1 MLFSDQ
7 RKHSLQIP
15 AKDDN
20 GNAVT
25 VGWLVHHLCEDVMK
39 DTRKEMFVLDGH
51 VYAPILLHRFS
62 AFPIIKSMPSTFQY
76 LKQ

>member
-1 MLFSDQ
+1 MLFSDK
-7 RKHSLQIP
+7 RKHSLQVP
-15 AKDDN
+15 AKDDK

-51 VYAPILLHRFS
+51 VYDPPFYLTASQHFLS
-62 AFPIIKSMPSTFQY
+62 SNQY
-76 LKQ
+76 LRISSS